1 MMRLGAKLSRLRTLL
16 WREFIE
22 LRRDQFTLRILVMLP
37 VLQLTL
43 MAYAITT
50 DFDHLPLCVLD
61 RAHTQESRQL
71 LSDITA
77 TRYFAITQL
86 SNADE
91 VNTFF
96 GREHCRA
103 ALLIPSDF
111 SELMVNNKE
120 VRLGLLLDAS
130 DTTLATS
137 TEGFLTATA
146 QTFYTHTRLE
156 RTPPT
161 DRNLR
166 PEATGVVTPVR
177 RVLFNPTLSGTA
189 FTLPG
194 LIGMICLFL
203 TVFITAIALVRERET
218 GTLEQLL
225 VTPVT
230 STEVVLGKILPFG
243 VVAMGAVIFCIAAG
257 WLLFDLVPVGST
269 LLLLAVTPIFLL
281 IGLAQGLLISSLARS
296 SVDAVERTVL
306 TMVPQMMLSDFLFP
320 LALMSQP
327 FRTIGE
333 LFPLTHYLRVT
344 RGIYLKGQGFIELW
358 PEIAILCFFLVL
370 FVTGAS
376 RTIKKQS

>member
-1 MMRLGAKLSRLRTLL
+1 MTRLSAKLSRLRTLL

-22 LRRDQFTLRILVMLP
+22 LRRDQFTLRILVLIP
-37 VLQLTL
+37 VLQLVL

-61 RAHTQESRQL
+61 RARTQETRQFV
-71 LSDITA
+71 SDIAA
-77 TRYFAITQL
+77 TGYFSITPL
-86 SNADE
+86 NDDE
-91 VNTFF
+91 VSPLF

-103 ALLIPSDF
+103 ALLIPLDF
-111 SELMVNNKE
+111 SELIANHKE
-120 VRLGLLLDAS
+120 VRLALLIDAS

-137 TEGFLTATA
+137 TEGFLTAIA

-156 RTPPT
+156 RTPLT

-166 PEATGVVTPVR
+166 PEAVGIVTPVR

-194 LIGMICLFL
+194 LLGMICLFL

-243 VVAMGAVIFCIAAG
+243 VVAMGAVIFCIGAG

-296 SVDAVERTVL
+296 SVDAVERSVL

-344 RGIYLKGQGFIELW
+344 RGIYLKGQGFVELW

-376 RTIKKQS
+376 RTIKKQG